1 MSAPSILPMIISKAR
16 NGLCRNAHYLALLPL
31 LPGVLLAQPLH
42 IVLVPAMG
50 IGPHCKDALVR
61 NLTSTT
67 LQVTLNY
74 VVKGNNGAYFSN
86 STSIGGG
93 TFNGGA
99 NTGYYMTGLAPGA
112 ETRVSVHSSP
122 SVSCDI
128 PQSVEY
134 SYTTFN
140 VDAHNAK
147 VSSNESAERR
157 ALGSLI
163 GRGLEDTNSQRA
175 REREAQR
182 RAESARQEAE
192 AKSKRQQEHQQ
203 LMQRSMEANRRAGEA
218 TMREIEAG
226 RARQNAEYE
235 AERRRVEAEMARGQ
249 IERDNY
255 NRAAAA
261 EAARQQAEWQAR
273 QVAAQRAAQAAE
285 QRRQAEAAA
294 RAAAERRR
302 QIEWQQ
308 SVDMTSAL
316 LQSSTQK
323 SEQALAEANNQLE
336 QVVASYGSEDEEMA
350 RILAQAKAE
359 AAQKSPRKRAR
370 PQ

>member
-1 MSAPSILPMIISKAR
+1 MAM
-16 NGLCRNAHYLALLPL
+16 

-61 NLTSTT
+61 NLTSKT

-74 VVKGNNGAYFSN
+74 VIKGTNGAYYSS

-112 ETRVSVHSSP
+112 ETRVSVHNSP
-122 SVSCDI
+122 TVSCNTSQHVD
-128 PQSVEY
+128 Y
-134 SYTTFN
+134 SYTTYN
-140 VDAHNAK
+140 VDAHNAG

-157 ALGSLI
+157 ALGNLI
-163 GRGLEDTNSQRA
+163 GRGLEDTNGQRA

-182 RAESARQEAE
+182 RAETARLEAE
-192 AKSKRQQEHQQ
+192 AKNKRQQEHQQ
-203 LMQRSMEANRRAGEA
+203 YMQRSMEETRREGEA
-218 TMREIEAG
+218 TMRHIEAG

-249 IERDNY
+249 IERENY

-261 EAARQQAEWQAR
+261 QAARQQAEWQA
-273 QVAAQRAAQAAE
+273 QQAAAQRAAQAAE

-294 RAAAERRR
+294 KAAAEQRR
-302 QIEWQQ
+302 QMEWQQ
-308 SVDMTSAL
+308 TVDMTSAL
-316 LQSSTQK
+316 LQSSTQQ
-323 SEQALAEANNQLE
+323 SEQALAAANSQLE

-350 RILAQAKAE
+350 RILAQAKAD
-359 AAQKSPRKRAR
+359 AAKKTPSKRVR
-370 PQ
+370 SQ